1 MSEHRRIRVWDI
13 PTRLF
18 HWLLVLCFAGLWYT
32 GEEGDMDNHVLLGYT
47 MLGLLIFRI
56 GWGFVGGYF
65 SRFRAFQLSPASSL
79 NYLRKGMKT
88 DYPGHN
94 PLGSWG
100 VVFILSGLAVQVTTG
115 LFAND
120 SILTEGP
127 LAQFVRGATSDW
139 MTSIH
144 SDNFDILLAIIAL
157 HVAAVLFHTLFHRE
171 DILPGMIT
179 GRRNIH
185 SRYLEPE
192 RGSWELFTVLVLL
205 AVMVTSWLGDL
216 A

>member
-1 MSEHRRIRVWDI
+1 MSTHRRIRVWDI

-32 GEEGDMDNHVLLGYT
+32 GTEGDMDRHVLLGYT
-47 MLGLLIFRI
+47 VLGLLLFRI
-56 GWGFVGGYF
+56 GWGLGGGYF
-65 SRFRAFQLSPASSL
+65 SRFKALQLSPSTAL

-100 VVFILSGLAVQVTTG
+100 VVVILTGMFVQVGSG

-127 LAQFVRGATSDW
+127 LAQFVSGDTSDW
-139 MTSIH
+139 LTTIH
-144 SDNFDILLAIIAL
+144 SLNFDILLWIIGF
-157 HVAAVLFHTLFHRE
+157 HVAAVLFHTMIHKE

-185 SRYLEPE
+185 SRYLEPSPS
-192 RGSWELFTVLVLL
+192 SWEFFTVLVLF
-205 AVMVTSWLGDL
+205 ATMVITWLSDL